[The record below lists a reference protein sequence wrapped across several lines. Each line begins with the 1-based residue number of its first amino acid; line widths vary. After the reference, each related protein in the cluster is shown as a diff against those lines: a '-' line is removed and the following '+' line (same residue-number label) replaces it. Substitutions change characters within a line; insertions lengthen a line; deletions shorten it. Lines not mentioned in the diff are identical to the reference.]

1 MAYNFREYNQG
12 QMYLI
17 PPSMAEWLP
26 EKHLARF
33 VDETVEGL
41 DVSNFYESYRSDGWG
56 NTAYHPKMLVKIM
69 LYSYCIGVSS
79 SRKIS
84 QQCEDQISYRYLSG
98 NQLPDFR
105 TINRFRRKHRIEL
118 KGLFV
123 KILGLCREAGLAKM
137 GTVSLDGTKL
147 KANAALEANRELA
160 SINREI
166 DRMMKEADANDK
178 KEDKK
183 FGKDLRGDEL
193 PEVLQ
198 TRKGRFEQLQKAKKK
213 LEEQDA
219 ERIQKHE
226 EKLTE
231 RQAEETTSGLKKRGR
246 KPKSPPPQE
255 GKINMTDPESRIMKS
270 RSGFVQGYN
279 GQAMVDCA
287 SQIIVAQAL
296 TQDCNDKKQLE
307 PMLAIATSQ
316 NGILPSK
323 ILVDAGYW
331 SEANAKLET
340 PQTELLIAVSKDWK
354 QRKALQELPSPRGRI
369 PKNSS
374 LSQLMERKLL
384 TKRGRSLYRLRG
396 QTVEPVFGQIK
407 GRGLGNLRLRGT
419 DGAELE
425 WSLYCATHNLLKLWR
440 NMLKMTHRN

>member
-1 MAYNFREYNQG
+1 
-12 QMYLI
+12 
-17 PPSMAEWLP
+17 
-26 EKHLARF
+26 
-33 VDETVEGL
+33 
-41 DVSNFYESYRSDGWG
+41 
-56 NTAYHPKMLVKIM
+56 
-69 LYSYCIGVSS
+69 
-79 SRKIS
+79 
-84 QQCEDQISYRYLSG
+84 
-98 NQLPDFR
+98 
-105 TINRFRRKHRIEL
+105 
-118 KGLFV
+118 
-123 KILGLCREAGLAKM
+123 
-137 GTVSLDGTKL
+137 
-147 KANAALEANRELA
+147 
-160 SINREI
+160 
-166 DRMMKEADANDK
+166 
-178 KEDKK
+178 
-183 FGKDLRGDEL
+183 
-193 PEVLQ
+193 
-198 TRKGRFEQLQKAKKK
+198 
-213 LEEQDA
+213 
-219 ERIQKHE
+219 
-226 EKLTE
+226 
-231 RQAEETTSGLKKRGR
+231 
-246 KPKSPPPQE
+246 
-255 GKINMTDPESRIMKS
+255 MTDPESRIMKS

-331 SEANAKLET
+331 SEANDKLET

-384 TKRGRSLYRLRG
+384 TKRGRSLYRLRA